1 MNRGALT
8 SILLSSNAT
17 IRIRSSRITA
27 EEICSK
33 IGKVVKSVGSKESGG
48 DGFIRVR
55 VIVDVTQPL
64 CRGRVV
70 TLETG
75 KKTWIS
81 FKYKRLPNLCYWCG
95 CLDHDDKDCEIWVQN
110 EGNLDA
116 SKKKYDSSI
125 RAKPVYQSSKNV
137 VHVPG
142 YFEGRKKE
150 QEKSTPMS
158 SSRTPASRQNPPPRP
173 PTPAS
178 PENVS
183 ETYGDTINA
192 DVTSPLN
199 GADCDPVID
208 VIPLHTNNGKEDFL
222 EIIKDIDKDMGKFEL
237 SKECNNSHATSAT
250 PPLSGPILNPA
261 VPISKPT
268 RWTRINRPTMPHES
282 SPVVDTLGKHSSS
295 LPIEEH
301 ST

>member
-1 MNRGALT
+1 MYILSLRNT
-8 SILLSSNAT
+8 IQSSSISN
-17 IRIRSSRITA
+17 S
-27 EEICSK
+27 
-33 IGKVVKSVGSKESGG
+33 
-48 DGFIRVR
+48 FIRVK

-81 FKYKRLPNLCYWCG
+81 FKYKRLPNLCYWCE

-150 QEKSTPMS
+150 QAKSPPMS
-158 SSRTPASRQNPPPRP
+158 NSRTPASRQNPPPRP
-173 PTPAS
+173 PTLAS

-208 VIPLHTNNGKEDFL
+208 LIPLHTNNGKEDFL
-222 EIIKDIDKDMGKFEL
+222 EIIKDIDKDMGKFKL
-237 SKECNNSHATSAT
+237 SKECSNSHATSAT
-250 PPLSGPILNPA
+250 PPLNGPILNPA

-268 RWTRINRPTMPHES
+268 RWTRINKPTMPHES
-282 SPVVDTLGKHSSS
+282 SPVVDTLGKRSSS
-295 LPIEEH
+295 LPTEEH

>member
-1 MNRGALT
+1 MKLARKPG
-8 SILLSSNAT
+8 SPLST
-17 IRIRSSRITA
+17 
-27 EEICSK
+27 
-33 IGKVVKSVGSKESGG
+33 
-48 DGFIRVR
+48 
-55 VIVDVTQPL
+55 
-64 CRGRVV
+64 
-70 TLETG
+70 
-75 KKTWIS
+75 
-81 FKYKRLPNLCYWCG
+81 
-95 CLDHDDKDCEIWVQN
+95 KDCQTYVIGADAWITTIKTEIWVQN

-137 VHVPG
+137 VHIPG

-150 QEKSTPMS
+150 QAKSLPMS

-199 GADCDPVID
+199 GADCDPMID
-208 VIPLHTNNGKEDFL
+208 LIPLHTNNGKEDFL

-237 SKECNNSHATSAT
+237 SKECSNSYAMSAT

-261 VPISKPT
+261 VPISK
-268 RWTRINRPTMPHES
+268 PTMPHES